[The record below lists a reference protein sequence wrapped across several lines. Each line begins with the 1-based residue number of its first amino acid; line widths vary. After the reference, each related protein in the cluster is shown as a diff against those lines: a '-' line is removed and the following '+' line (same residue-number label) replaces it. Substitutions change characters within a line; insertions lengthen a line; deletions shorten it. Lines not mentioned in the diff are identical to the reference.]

1 VVGKIDYLIHTIFNF
16 PTGVVDS
23 LISSY
28 LIGMKNKNLFNRKSL
43 KLFRSSPRNKSTSAE
58 AVLRISIPGT

>member
-1 VVGKIDYLIHTIFNF
+1 MIDYLIYTVFYF

-28 LIGMKNKNLFNRKSL
+28 LYWYEKPKPL
-43 KLFRSSPRNKSTSAE
+43 
-58 AVLRISIPGT
+58 